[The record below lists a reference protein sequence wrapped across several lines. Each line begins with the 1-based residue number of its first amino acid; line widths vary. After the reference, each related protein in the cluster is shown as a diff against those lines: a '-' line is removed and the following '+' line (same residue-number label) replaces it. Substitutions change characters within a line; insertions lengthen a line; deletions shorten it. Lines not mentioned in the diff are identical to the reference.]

1 MKKVGLA
8 KPRLIE
14 DWTQCMIKS
23 IGEIIDEV
31 LHQLEKAGIPR
42 TIEAY
47 QLVLETGMAESG
59 YRALEGYGKGNPAV
73 SFWQIEPATIRDIWE
88 NYISFR
94 KPLIEATY
102 KLGLIEE
109 NKVFSVFSNIALAV
123 AFCRIH
129 YRRQPGAIPKT
140 MPARAA
146 YWKQHYNTKL
156 GKGTVDHYVAA
167 NMKRN
172 K

>member
-1 MKKVGLA
+1 
-8 KPRLIE
+8 
-14 DWTQCMIKS
+14 MIKS
-23 IGEIIDEV
+23 IKEIINEV
-31 LHQLEKAGIPR
+31 LDGLEDAGIKK
-42 TIEAY
+42 TKEASD
-47 QLVLETGMAESG
+47 LVFETGMAESG
-59 YRALEGYGKGNPAV
+59 YRALEGYGSGNPAV
-73 SFWQIEPATIRDIWE
+73 SFWQIEPATIRDMWD
-88 NYISFR
+88 NYITYR

-109 NKVFSVFSNIALAV
+109 KKEFCIFSNIALAV

>member
-1 MKKVGLA
+1 
-8 KPRLIE
+8 
-14 DWTQCMIKS
+14 MIKS
-23 IGEIIDEV
+23 IKEIINEV
-31 LHQLEKAGIPR
+31 LDGLEEAGIKK
-42 TIEAY
+42 TKEASD
-47 QLVLETGMAESG
+47 LVFETGMAESG
-59 YRALEGYGKGNPAV
+59 YRALEGYGSGNPAV
-73 SFWQIEPATIRDIWE
+73 SFWQIEPATIRDMWD
-88 NYISFR
+88 NYITYR

-102 KLGLIEE
+102 KLGLIEA
-109 NKVFSVFSNIALAV
+109 NKVFSVLSNIALAV